1 MLNDDNWFLIDN
13 AGEIDSPALLVYPAR
28 VDANIR
34 TAVALAGGPEKL
46 RPHVKTH
53 KMRAV
58 TELLLAAGIHQFKCA
73 TIAEA
78 EMLAQAGAPDV
89 LLAYPVVGPKVIRLK
104 ALTEQ
109 YPATRFSCLVDDIDA
124 ARHLSAVF
132 SGRHLDVFIDLNVGM
147 NRTGILPEKAAVLF
161 KQLIGIDSISCT
173 GLHAYDGH
181 IHATDIVE
189 RTREANAA
197 YALAEG
203 VRQEIERE
211 CGVPLSLVI
220 GGTPTFV
227 IHARRGVERLQT
239 SPGTFVFWDAG
250 YARMLPELPF
260 QIATALLTRV
270 VSVVDGHTLTLDL
283 GYKSVAAESPLP
295 RVVFS
300 QHADVEVIS
309 QNEEHLTVHLPDT
322 SRHFSGEVWYAI
334 PIHICPTVALY
345 EKAFTVENS
354 HVSGE
359 WPVTARDRRIGV

>member
-1 MLNDDNWFLIDN
+1 MPDDWFTIIN
-13 AGEIDSPALLVYPAR
+13 PTEIDSPALLVYPNR
-28 VDANIR
+28 VEANIR
-34 TAVALAGGPEKL
+34 AAVALAGGPDKL

-89 LLAYPVVGPKVIRLK
+89 LLAYPVVGPKVARLK
-104 ALTEQ
+104 ALTER
-109 YPATRFSCLVDDIDA
+109 YLATHFSCLIDNLYTI
-124 ARHLSAVF
+124 RHLSELF
-132 SGRHLDVFIDLNVGM
+132 DEEPIDVLIDLNVGM
-147 NRTGILPEKAAVLF
+147 NRTGILPELAKNFFSQIAVN
-161 KQLIGIDSISCT
+161 QYVNCV

-181 IHATDIVE
+181 IHATDLSG
-189 RTREANAA
+189 RTHEADAA

-203 VRQEIERE
+203 IRQEIERE
-211 CGVPLSLVI
+211 FDAPLNLVI
-220 GGTPTFV
+220 GGTPTFA
-227 IHARRGVERLQT
+227 IHAKRDAERLQT

-260 QIATALLTRV
+260 QIAAALLTRV
-270 VSVVDGHTLTLDL
+270 VSIVDDHTLTLDL

-295 RVVFS
+295 RVIFPERPD
-300 QHADVEVIS
+300 ADVIS
-309 QNEEHLTVHLPDT
+309 QNEEHLIVRVPDT
-322 SRHFSGEVWYAI
+322 RRHFPGEVWYAI

-345 EKAFTVENS
+345 DKAFTVENG

-359 WPVTARDRRIGV
+359 WAVTARNRHIGV

>member
-1 MLNDDNWFLIDN
+1 MPNNWFTITN
-13 AGEIDSPALLVYPAR
+13 PTEIDSPALLVYPNR

-34 TAVALAGGPEKL
+34 TAVAFAGGPGKL

-89 LLAYPVVGPKVIRLK
+89 LLAYPVVGPKVARLK
-104 ALTEQ
+104 ALTER
-109 YPATRFSCLVDDIDA
+109 YPATHFSCLVDNTDA

-132 SGRHLDVFIDLNVGM
+132 SGKPIDVFIDLNVGM
-147 NRTGILPEKAAVLF
+147 NRTGILPEKAVALF
-161 KQLIGIDSISCT
+161 EQLTGIGWVNCI

-181 IHATDIVE
+181 IHATDLAE
-189 RTREANAA
+189 RTREADAA

-203 VRQEIERE
+203 VRQDIERNSP
-211 CGVPLSLVI
+211 VLLNLVI
-220 GGTPTFV
+220 GGTPTFAV
-227 IHARRGVERLQT
+227 HAKRDAERLQT

-260 QIATALLTRV
+260 QIAAALLTRV
-270 VSVVDGHTLTLDL
+270 VSIVDDHTLTLDL

-295 RVVFS
+295 RVIFP
-300 QHADVEVIS
+300 QQLDVEVIS
-309 QNEEHLTVHLPDT
+309 QNEEHMIVRVPDAH
-322 SRHFSGEVWYAI
+322 RHAPGEVWYAI

-345 EKAFTVENS
+345 ERALTVES
-354 HVSGE
+354 GHVSGE
-359 WPVTARDRRIGV
+359 WPVTARNRYIGV